1 MAVDR
6 PSMEFRVP
14 CSVSIRLEQR
24 STQGMSSSCLFIT
37 SCKGLVPPALEGG
50 IPCLC
55 SHINS
60 FFIPEIGLA
69 EMTL

>member
-6 PSMEFRVP
+6 PSMEFHVP

-37 SCKGLVPPALEGG
+37 SSCKGLVPPDRQFPVV
-50 IPCLC
+50 I
-55 SHINS
+55 HTHS